1 MNGDSDLTHR
11 SSTPPCAAW
20 TEDPEA
26 KPNPANGEI
35 GRARNSRNE
44 PCGRRQGPARR
55 HPGWRRRERCGKTAA
70 VAAPPPDRVDGPTF
84 APAACH
90 EFRIPYSRSRA
101 RRPRGATTAP
111 NGIRR
116 RTRRRSTGRRR
127 PGRRLEPG
135 GGTRF
140 GRRPDA
146 AAAPSAGG
154 PWRDGHVS
162 PLRDGRGDLQGYAWT
177 CGRRGRVTETDD
189 ARRRVLVV
197 EDNHD
202 SAESLALLLRAWGHD
217 VRTAHDGLR
226 AIEIAREFI
235 PEVVLLDIG
244 LPTVSGYE
252 VAVWLRG
259 MPAMDKALLVAV
271 TAYGQEEDRRR
282 TRQTGFD
289 AHLVKPAAPEALN
302 ALLGQS
308 RAGR

>member
-1 MNGDSDLTHR
+1 MERLEGL
-11 SSTPPCAAW
+11 
-20 TEDPEA
+20 
-26 KPNPANGEI
+26 EI
-35 GRARNSRNE
+35 AGTSRAE
-44 PCGRRQGPARR
+44 RRQGPARR
-55 HPGWRRRERCGKTAA
+55 HPGWRRRERCAGDCGGRRPTARSVLTA
-70 VAAPPPDRVDGPTF
+70 RHLLLR
-84 APAACH
+84 PA
-90 EFRIPYSRSRA
+90 RIPHPLFPIRA
-101 RRPRGATTAP
+101 RRPRGRPRPLTESAAEP
-111 NGIRR
+111 AVVLLGAD
-116 RTRRRSTGRRR
+116 GRVVAWNQEAE
-127 PGRRLEPG
+127 LA
-135 GGTRF
+135 F

-271 TAYGQEEDRRR
+271 TATVRRR
-282 TRQTGFD
+282 T
-289 AHLVKPAAPEALN
+289 AAAPARPALTPTW
-302 ALLGQS
+302 LS
-308 RAGR
+308 PPPPRR

>member
-1 MNGDSDLTHR
+1 MNCASPIPDPAGPEGRPQPLTE
-11 SSTPPCAAW
+11 SAAEPAVVLLGADGRVVAW
-20 TEDPEA
+20 NQEA
-26 KPNPANGEI
+26 E
-35 GRARNSRNE
+35 RA
-44 PCGRRQGPARR
+44 
-55 HPGWRRRERCGKTAA
+55 
-70 VAAPPPDRVDGPTF
+70 
-84 APAACH
+84 
-90 EFRIPYSRSRA
+90 
-101 RRPRGATTAP
+101 
-111 NGIRR
+111 
-116 RTRRRSTGRRR
+116 
-127 PGRRLEPG
+127 
-135 GGTRF
+135 F

-154 PWRDGHVS
+154 PWRAGHVS

-308 RAGR
+308 RAGS